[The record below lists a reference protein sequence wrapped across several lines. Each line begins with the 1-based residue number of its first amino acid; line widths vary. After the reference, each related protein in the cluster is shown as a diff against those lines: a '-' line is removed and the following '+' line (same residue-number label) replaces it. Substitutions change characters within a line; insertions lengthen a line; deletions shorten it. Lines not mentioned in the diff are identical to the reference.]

1 MLSKTLNLESIL
13 PYLLHQE
20 NNNENCIILSRKNLL
35 ICLNILKKHIGLQ
48 YKILTC
54 ISGVDLLIKDYR
66 FLVAYELLSL
76 VFNSRLRVKIFLDE
90 YMPVP
95 STISIFKNADWWE
108 REIWDLFGIFFENH
122 SDLRRILNDYNF
134 EGHPMRKDFPLT
146 GFIEIYYNH
155 NTKSISYEKVQLTQK
170 SKAFL

>member
-1 MLSKTLNLESIL
+1 
-13 PYLLHQE
+13 
-20 NNNENCIILSRKNLL
+20 
-35 ICLNILKKHIGLQ
+35 
-48 YKILTC
+48 
-54 ISGVDLLIKDYR
+54 
-66 FLVAYELLSL
+66 
-76 VFNSRLRVKIFLDE
+76 
-90 YMPVP
+90 MPVP

-170 SKAFL
+170 SKAFI

>member
-1 MLSKTLNLESIL
+1 MLSKTLNLKNVL

-48 YKILTC
+48 YKVLTC
-54 ISGVDLLIKDYR
+54 ISGVDLLVKDYR

-76 VFNSRLRVKIFLDE
+76 VFNSRLRIKIFLDE

-170 SKAFL
+170 SKAFI